1 MNNSSCLVI
10 TEQTSDMNKNEGEFE
25 PGTVLYIILS
35 VCCYSI

>member
-25 PGTVLYIILS
+25 PGTVLYIIMLLLYLS
-35 VCCYSI
+35 I